1 MGYDSPLKVAF
12 LFDDLETSEIR
23 QFVDLCLG
31 LGCRTQRDGGNDQ
44 GLYLGPPTDYDLVEL
59 PLDEAVSQLA
69 ESSSG
74 QLSLWKDDLDFT
86 VEATTELASSVSAMQ
101 LAFDPVHFRP
111 REDSETTVEA
121 RLDTLIWL
129 ICQLY
134 LRSGALHVVGRSEPL
149 EDGSHA
155 VKGSGSDLRAG
166 RVDAVFWLNIFAP
179 QAVERLGRQK
189 LLSTGWMAQEL
200 ADGSILLV
208 LSENPLLFGY
218 SADRDRLEKELGLR
232 T

>member
-12 LFDDLETSEIR
+12 LFDDLEAPEIR
-23 QFVDLCLG
+23 QFVDLCLD

-44 GLYLGPPTDYDLVEL
+44 GLYLGPLTDYNLVEL

-69 ESSSG
+69 ESSG

-86 VEATTELASSVSAMQ
+86 VEASTELAPSVSAMQ
-101 LAFDPVHFRP
+101 LVFDPVHFRP
-111 REDSETTVEA
+111 REESETTVEA

-129 ICQLY
+129 ITQLY
-134 LRSGALHVVGRSEPL
+134 LRSDALHVAGRSESVEDNSHVL
-149 EDGSHA
+149 ESN
-155 VKGSGSDLRAG
+155 STDLRAG
-166 RVDAVFWLNIFAP
+166 RIDAVFWLNIFSSKVVG
-179 QAVERLGRQK
+179 QLDREK
-189 LLSTGWMAQEL
+189 LLSAGWMTQEL

-218 SADRDRLEKELGLR
+218 LEERDQLEKELRLR